1 MKKLHRD
8 LLCTILICLISLPVM
23 AQNKTRIAVLDFEAK
38 NVNPETAEAV
48 ADIMGTELF
57 NTNRFE
63 VIERQAMTRVL
74 EEQQLQMTGVT
85 DMDKAAE
92 IGKLLN
98 VEKIMIGSVSRLG
111 STYIINTRLVDVE
124 TGVLELAENTKTTNG
139 EDGLPTAI
147 KELVS
152 VISQKV
158 IVEGKIIKVTE
169 SNILVDLGS
178 IHGIKVGQ
186 VLEVVRI
193 GDVITDLSGSAVGRA
208 EDKIGFIKIVN
219 VKKEY
224 SEAQIVRVKTMIHL
238 GDNVRLT
245 TSVISAPPK
254 EKPQEQPEQQKPRP
268 KSKEESKKDKP
279 VDLPPVF

>member
-8 LLCTILICLISLPVM
+8 LLCTVLIFLISLPVM

-124 TGVLELAENTKTTNG
+124 TGALELAENTKTTNG

-186 VLEVVRI
+186 VLEVIRI

-208 EDKIGFIKIVN
+208 EDKIGFVKIVN

-268 KSKEESKKDKP
+268 KRKEESKKDKP